1 MSDEPVVRWA
11 EPSDVSELIR
21 LIGEFAGFERFEHLN
36 GLDKESLD
44 RALFSNLDFCKCFVV
59 ESSGKLIGYSI
70 FYPIFRTFSGA
81 LALHLEDLYII
92 PEHRGHGL
100 GRSLL
105 KSISKYA
112 LENKFERIDFQV
124 LDWNADAIKFY
135 EKLGASQVGGNLD
148 FTFPENTL
156 RALAK

>member
-1 MSDEPVVRWA
+1 MSEQPIVRWA
-11 EPSDVSELIR
+11 EPSDSDEVIR
-21 LIGEFAGFERFEHLN
+21 LISGFAVFERLEHLLGIN
-36 GLDKESLD
+36 KEILDN
-44 RALFSNLDFCKCFVV
+44 ALFSDLSFCKCLVM

-156 RALAK
+156 RDLAK